1 MMNGCM
7 VYTERAE
14 TAAVSCGTSH
24 ISAVSVYTTS
34 VDIQKRAI
42 KKLFAHAESH
52 ASAVNLLESAYI
64 KAINNIQFFAIQ
76 LLFTQV

>member
-1 MMNGCM
+1 M

-24 ISAVSVYTTS
+24 ASAVKYSTL

-42 KKLFAHAESH
+42 KSYSICERS
-52 ASAVNLLESAYI
+52 ESARDRRT
-64 KAINNIQFFAIQ
+64 A
-76 LLFTQV
+76 LFTSLYHDYQLDDSDGGNETA